1 MSNLFHI
8 HYLLRQ
14 VLVTIIILIFKRWKC
29 KSHCDY
35 YNQQEARA
43 SLYLCQTP
51 NTNLLKTVYKDSLSL
66 GYLWKFISRLVA
78 LWHKQRM
85 RSDLQF
91 LKPKHHCLFI
101 FCLKL
106 VCPSRRADWKKILFT
121 TKFSISWIGFTI
133 HNVNRTAFD
142 REYASRYQN

>member
-1 MSNLFHI
+1 MSNLFPI

-14 VLVTIIILIFKRWKC
+14 VLVTIIILIFKRKC

-35 YNQQEARA
+35 HNQQEARA
-43 SLYLCQTP
+43 SLYLSHTP
-51 NTNLLKTVYKDSLSL
+51 NTNLLKTIYKDSLSL

-91 LKPKHHCLFI
+91 LKPKHHCLVI

-106 VCPSRRADWKKILFT
+106 VCPSRRADRKKYVYNKI
-121 TKFSISWIGFTI
+121 
-133 HNVNRTAFD
+133 
-142 REYASRYQN
+142 